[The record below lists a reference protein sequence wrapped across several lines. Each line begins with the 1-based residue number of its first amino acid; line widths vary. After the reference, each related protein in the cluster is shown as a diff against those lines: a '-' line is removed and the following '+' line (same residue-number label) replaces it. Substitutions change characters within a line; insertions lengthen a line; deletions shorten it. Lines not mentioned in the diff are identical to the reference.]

1 MKGKHVMFSIL
12 LAFYNSGEE
21 RTKIRAISHIWLQG
35 QDNQDVGCIHWN
47 VSVHIS
53 KYCYNNSTQF
63 CTTPSNN
70 PYGRQVNRSLH
81 VINWTKYLQVGHDN
95 WVRGL
100 VFHAGGKF
108 IVSAADDK
116 TLRIW
121 DIKNKRNSKTLE
133 AHSHFVTSLG
143 SYLCHY
149 ASWVDVRKLTFL
161 ES

>member
-35 QDNQDVGCIHWN
+35 QDNQNVGCIHWN

-53 KYCYNNSTQF
+53 KYCYHNSTQF

-81 VINWTKYLQVGHDN
+81 VINWTKYLQIGHDN